1 MDLLGLVFQWFMAND
16 LQQLMEF
23 RQTAPQARLVG
34 SPSHLEVPSAV
45 ARAVEGQDQKR
56 ERLPAFPVPLGVT
69 LGKAA
74 ERHQAGFG
82 WLYRERELCQALY
95 QRLLEALG

>member
-1 MDLLGLVFQWFMAND
+1 MAND

-45 ARAVEGQDQKR
+45 ARAVEGQAQKR
-56 ERLPAFPVPLGVT
+56 ERLPAVPLPLCGT
-69 LGKAA
+69 LGTAA
-74 ERHQAGFG
+74 EPHHTGFW
-82 WLYRERELCQALY
+82 WLLHARKLRQTLY
-95 QRLLEALG
+95 PPPPQPLRLRLLPAT